1 MKGPSDLGTLKEIQQ
16 SVKNESERLV
26 VTIAQLL
33 LEEVSKERQRDRE
46 MDEWIVNEW
55 TEKQIN
61 KTMDWWINR

>member
-46 MDEWIVNEW
+46 MDE
-55 TEKQIN
+55 
-61 KTMDWWINR
+61 